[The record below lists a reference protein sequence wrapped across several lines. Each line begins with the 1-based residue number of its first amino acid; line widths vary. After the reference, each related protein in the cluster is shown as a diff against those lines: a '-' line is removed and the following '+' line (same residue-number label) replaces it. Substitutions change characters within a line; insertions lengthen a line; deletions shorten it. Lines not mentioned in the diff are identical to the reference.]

1 MFRRTRA
8 PAPLPLLLSDEAV
21 GATAPAAFEAWCA
34 QHPGQAV
41 DLWLGADLT
50 LSLLAE
56 PGARFADE
64 AALVAYTRRVLG
76 HYSHEGA
83 HEGQGAVAAWRSGS
97 QHGACLLQGVALA
110 DLQASAA
117 RHGVHIAGAWPCW
130 AVALAAACAQTTPL
144 RHRGRLLVAEGRVVT
159 SITLEQGRV
168 KTLTRH
174 WLPRADAAELA
185 ALPALEP
192 GAAVLTWGIGHS
204 LPGSAPG
211 LLRVI
216 GALDGAWSDMPH
228 RAPAAPDFVRPEP
241 RPSRLGWAF
250 AASALLVL
258 GVAGWDAQQAR
269 NGGVDGTVAQV
280 PAASASVANTA
291 ADDSSRAA
299 QQAAQ
304 QAALARLSHPWPD
317 IFAAT
322 ETALPRGGQWRSL
335 EHRVG
340 QNDIRLT
347 GTAASTADALQV
359 AQRIGAAPGLADA
372 LLTRVEP
379 TAGSGAVEFE
389 LTLRLAPTRQP

>member
-1 MFRRTRA
+1 MYRRTQA

-21 GATAPAAFEAWCA
+21 GATAPAGFEAWCA
-34 QHPGQAV
+34 QHPGQV
-41 DLWLGADLT
+41 VNLWLGADLT

-56 PGARFADE
+56 PGAHFADE

-117 RHGVHIAGAWPCW
+117 RHGVRIAGAWPCW
-130 AVALAAACAQTTPL
+130 AVALAAAGAQVSAL
-144 RHRGRLLVAEGRVVT
+144 RRRGRLLVAEGRVVT

-168 KTLTRH
+168 KALTRH
-174 WLPRADAAELA
+174 WLPRGDAAELA

-192 GAAVLTWGIGHS
+192 GAGVLTWGIGHS
-204 LPGSAPG
+204 LPGTAPS

-216 GALDGAWSDMPH
+216 GALDAAWSDMPNLT
-228 RAPAAPDFVRPEP
+228 PMAPDFVRAAP
-241 RPSRLGWAF
+241 RPARLGWAF

-258 GVAGWDAQQAR
+258 GVAGWDAHEAR
-269 NGGVDGTVAQV
+269 NSGADGAAAQV
-280 PAASASVANTA
+280 PVAPASLVKTA
-291 ADDSSRAA
+291 TDDIPPAER
-299 QQAAQ
+299 

-317 IFAAT
+317 IFTAT

-340 QNDIRLT
+340 HNDIRLT

-359 AQRIGAAPGLADA
+359 AQRLGRAPGLADA
-372 LLTRVEP
+372 LLTRIEP
-379 TAGSGAVEFE
+379 AAGSGTVEFE
-389 LTLRLAPTRQP
+389 LTLRLAPARQP